1 MPSFVNPIHTNANA
15 LNSGTKN
22 EVKDTKNAPKS
33 ASKDFNKILN
43 QKISKDKTAPK
54 ENPNAL
60 KATPKDAKEDAKELE
75 KTPTP
80 HHQHAQNLAKDQ
92 QAPTLKDL
100 LNHKKTTASHEAQHE
115 THEPTLKDLL
125 NHKKTTASHEAQHE
139 THEMHE
145 TNPKTPNETLNKN
158 EKKPNGVAS
167 NAHQANL
174 TNKNPLTPTN
184 HANNAIKN
192 PTAPTHNAKEPKT
205 LKDIHALSQKHDLNA
220 SNIQVGT
227 PLEKKETPLNASDQL
242 ALKTTQTSI
251 NHTLAKN
258 DSKNTAN
265 LSSVLQSLEKKES
278 HNKERTTPPSNEK
291 KTPPLREALQMNA
304 IKRDK
309 TLSKK
314 KPEKTPTK
322 TQTTAATPE
331 NAPKIPLKT
340 PPLMPLIGANP
351 PNDNAPTPLEKEE
364 KAKEVSENK
373 EKTKESNNSAQSAQ
387 NAQASDKTSEN
398 KSAAPKETIKHF
410 TQQLKQEIQEYKPPM
425 SRISMDLFP
434 KELGKVEVTIQKVG
448 KNLKVSVISHNN
460 SLQTFLDNQQ
470 DLKNSLNALGFEG
483 VDLSF
488 SQDSSKE
495 QPKEPLR
502 EPFKEQ
508 ESTPLKENA
517 LKSYQENTDNEN
529 KETSMQITLYA

>member
-1 MPSFVNPIHTNANA
+1 MPSPVNPIHTNANA
-15 LNSGTKN
+15 LNSGAKN

-33 ASKDFNKILN
+33 ASKDFSKILN

-54 ENPNAL
+54 ESPNHSAL
-60 KATPKDAKEDAKELE
+60 KDAPKDAKALE

-80 HHQHAQNLAKDQ
+80 NHQHAQNLAKNQ
-92 QAPTLKDL
+92 QAPTLKDW
-100 LNHKKTTASHEAQHE
+100 LNHPKTHPTAEHE
-115 THEPTLKDLL
+115 THEA
-125 NHKKTTASHEAQHE
+125 N
-139 THEMHE
+139 E
-145 TNPKTPNETLNKN
+145 TNPKTPNKTLNKN
-158 EKKPNGVAS
+158 EKKPNEVAS
-167 NAHQANL
+167 NAHQTNL
-174 TNKNPLTPTN
+174 PNKNPITPNRANNTNKTPT
-184 HANNAIKN
+184 
-192 PTAPTHNAKEPKT
+192 TPTHNAKEPKT
-205 LKDIHALSQKHDLNA
+205 LKDIQTLSQKHDLNA
-220 SNIQVGT
+220 SNIQAATT
-227 PLEKKETPLNASDQL
+227 PENKTPLNTSDQL
-242 ALKTTQTSI
+242 ALKATQTPI

-258 DSKNTAN
+258 DAKNTAN
-265 LSSVLQSLEKKES
+265 LSSVLQSLEKKEPL
-278 HNKERTTPPSNEK
+278 NKEHANPPNNEK
-291 KTPPLREALQMNA
+291 KTPPLKEALQMNA

-322 TQTTAATPE
+322 TQTTAPSATPE

-351 PNDNAPTPLEKEE
+351 PNDNIPTPLEKEE
-364 KAKEVSENK
+364 KTKEVSDNK
-373 EKTKESNNSAQSAQ
+373 EKTKETNSSAQSAQ
-387 NAQASDKTSEN
+387 NTQASDKTSDN
-398 KSAAPKETIKHF
+398 KSTAPKETIKHF
-410 TQQLKQEIQEYKPPM
+410 AQQLKQEIQEYKPPM
-425 SRISMDLFP
+425 SKISMDLFP

-495 QPKEPLR
+495 QQTPKDQPK

-508 ESTPLKENA
+508 ELTPLKEST
-517 LKSYQENTDNEN
+517 LKSYQENTDHEN
-529 KETSMQITLYA
+529 QETSMQITLYA

>member
-1 MPSFVNPIHTNANA
+1 MPSPINPIHTNASA
-15 LNSGTKN
+15 LNSGAKN

-33 ASKDFNKILN
+33 ASKDFSKILN

-60 KATPKDAKEDAKELE
+60 KATPKDAKENAKELE
-75 KTPTP
+75 KTPTLQP
-80 HHQHAQNLAKDQ
+80 QHAQNLTKDQ

-115 THEPTLKDLL
+115 I
-125 NHKKTTASHEAQHE
+125 HKNQ
-139 THEMHE
+139 E

-158 EKKPNGVAS
+158 EKKPNGVIS

-184 HANNAIKN
+184 HANNSIKN

-205 LKDIHALSQKHDLNA
+205 LKDIQTLSQKHDLNA
-220 SNIQVGT
+220 SNIQVVA
-227 PLEKKETPLNASDQL
+227 PLEKKETPLKASDQF

-258 DSKNTAN
+258 DAKNATN

-278 HNKERTTPPSNEK
+278 QNKEHATPPSNEK

-322 TQTTAATPE
+322 TQTTAQAATPE

-364 KAKEVSENK
+364 TTKEASENK
-373 EKTKESNNSAQSAQ
+373 EKTKESTNSAQNAQ
-387 NAQASDKTSEN
+387 NAQASDKTSD
-398 KSAAPKETIKHF
+398 KSTTPKETIRHF

-434 KELGKVEVTIQKVG
+434 KELGKVEVVIQKVG
-448 KNLKVSVISHNN
+448 KNLKVSVVSHNN

-495 QPKEPLR
+495 QEKEPFKEL
-502 EPFKEQ
+502 FKEQ
-508 ESTPLKENA
+508 ESSPLKENA

>member
-1 MPSFVNPIHTNANA
+1 MPSPVNPIHTNANA
-15 LNSGTKN
+15 LNSRAKN

-33 ASKDFNKILN
+33 ASKDFSKILN
-43 QKISKDKTAPK
+43 QKISKDKTVSK
-54 ENPNAL
+54 ESPNPNAL
-60 KATPKDAKEDAKELE
+60 KATPKNAKEDAKALE
-75 KTPTP
+75 KTPTLHP
-80 HHQHAQNLAKDQ
+80 QHAQNPAKDQ
-92 QAPTLKDL
+92 QAPTLKDW
-100 LNHKKTTASHEAQHE
+100 LNHQKTTASHEAQHE
-115 THEPTLKDLL
+115 THEA
-125 NHKKTTASHEAQHE
+125 N
-139 THEMHE
+139 E

-158 EKKPNGVAS
+158 EKKPNEVIS
-167 NAHQANL
+167 NAHQTNL
-174 TNKNPLTPTN
+174 TNKNPITPTN

-205 LKDIHALSQKHDLNA
+205 LKDIQTLSQKHDLNA
-220 SNIQVGT
+220 SNIQATTT
-227 PLEKKETPLNASDQL
+227 PENKTPLNASDHL
-242 ALKTTQTSI
+242 ALKTTQTPT

-258 DSKNTAN
+258 DAKNTAN
-265 LSSVLQSLEKKES
+265 LSSVLQSLEKKDP
-278 HNKERTTPPSNEK
+278 HNKEHATPPNNEK
-291 KTPPLREALQMNA
+291 KTPPLKEALQMNA

-314 KPEKTPTK
+314 KSEKTPTK
-322 TQTTAATPE
+322 TQITAPSATPE

-340 PPLMPLIGANP
+340 PPLMPLTGANP
-351 PNDNAPTPLEKEE
+351 PPNDNIPTPLEKEE
-364 KAKEVSENK
+364 KTQEISDNK
-373 EKTKESNNSAQSAQ
+373 EKTKESSNSAQSAQ

-398 KSAAPKETIKHF
+398 KSVTPKETIKHF

-434 KELGKVEVTIQKVG
+434 KELGKVEVVIQKVG

-495 QPKEPLR
+495 QPKEQLR
-502 EPFKEQ
+502 ELFKEQ

-517 LKSYQENTDNEN
+517 LKSYQENTDHEN
-529 KETSMQITLYA
+529 QETSMQITLYA

>member
-1 MPSFVNPIHTNANA
+1 MPSPVNPIHTNASANA
-15 LNSGTKN
+15 NVLNSGAKN
-22 EVKDTKNAPKS
+22 EDTKNAPKS
-33 ASKDFNKILN
+33 ASKDFSKILN

-60 KATPKDAKEDAKELE
+60 KATPKNSKEGAKENAKALE
-75 KTPTP
+75 KTPTIP
-80 HHQHAQNLAKDQ
+80 HQHAKDLVKDQ
-92 QAPTLKDL
+92 QAPTLKDW
-100 LNHKKTTASHEAQHE
+100 LNHKKTTASHETQHE
-115 THEPTLKDLL
+115 THEA
-125 NHKKTTASHEAQHE
+125 N
-139 THEMHE
+139 E

-158 EKKPNGVAS
+158 EKKPNGVTS
-167 NAHQANL
+167 NAHQTNL
-174 TNKNPLTPTN
+174 PNKNPITPTN
-184 HANNAIKN
+184 RTNNAIKN
-192 PTAPTHNAKEPKT
+192 HTAPTHNAKESKT
-205 LKDIHALSQKHDLNA
+205 LKDIQTLSQKHDLNA
-220 SNIQVGT
+220 SNIQATT

-242 ALKTTQTSI
+242 ALKTTQAPT

-258 DSKNTAN
+258 DAKNTAN
-265 LSSVLQSLEKKES
+265 LSSVLQSLEKKDPHS
-278 HNKERTTPPSNEK
+278 KEHANPLNNEK
-291 KTPPLREALQMNA
+291 KTPPLKEALQMNA

-322 TQTTAATPE
+322 TQTTAPSIAPE

-340 PPLMPLIGANP
+340 PPLMPLTGANP
-351 PNDNAPTPLEKEE
+351 PNDNIPTLLEKEE
-364 KAKEVSENK
+364 TTKEASDNK
-373 EKTKESNNSAQSAQ
+373 EKTKEASNSAQSAQ

-398 KSAAPKETIKHF
+398 KSVTPKETIKHF

-434 KELGKVEVTIQKVG
+434 KELGKVEVIIQKVG

-495 QPKEPLR
+495 QPKEQLR
-502 EPFKEQ
+502 ELFKEQ

-517 LKSYQENTDNEN
+517 LKSYQENTDNEHQ
-529 KETSMQITLYA
+529 ETSMQITLYA

>member
-1 MPSFVNPIHTNANA
+1 MPSPINPIHTNANA
-15 LNSGTKN
+15 NALNSGAKN

-33 ASKDFNKILN
+33 ASKDFSKILN

-54 ENPNAL
+54 ENPSAL
-60 KATPKDAKEDAKELE
+60 KATPKNSKEGAKEDAKELE

-80 HHQHAQNLAKDQ
+80 QPQHAQNLAKDQ

-100 LNHKKTTASHEAQHE
+100 LNHQKTTASHEAQH
-115 THEPTLKDLL
+115 K
-125 NHKKTTASHEAQHE
+125 N
-139 THEMHE
+139 HE
-145 TNPKTPNETLNKN
+145 TNPKTPNETSNKN
-158 EKKPNGVAS
+158 EKKPNGVTS
-167 NAHQANL
+167 NAHQTSL

-184 HANNAIKN
+184 HANNSIKN

-220 SNIQVGT
+220 SNIQATT
-227 PLEKKETPLNASDQL
+227 PLEKKETPLKANDQL

-258 DSKNTAN
+258 DAKSTAN
-265 LSSVLQSLEKKES
+265 LSSVLQSLEKKDP
-278 HNKERTTPPSNEK
+278 HNKERATPSHNEK
-291 KTPPLREALQMNA
+291 KTPPLREALPMNA

-322 TQTTAATPE
+322 AQTTAPSIAPE

-351 PNDNAPTPLEKEE
+351 PNNNAPTPLEKEE
-364 KAKEVSENK
+364 KTKEVSDNK
-373 EKTKESNNSAQSAQ
+373 EKTKESANSAQNAQ

-398 KSAAPKETIKHF
+398 KSATPKETIKHF
-410 TQQLKQEIQEYKPPM
+410 TQQLKQEIQEYKPPI

-434 KELGKVEVTIQKVG
+434 KELGKVEVVIQKVG

-495 QPKEPLR
+495 QEKEPFK
-502 EPFKEQ
+502 ESFKEQ

-517 LKSYQENTDNEN
+517 LKSYQENTDNEH

>member
-1 MPSFVNPIHTNANA
+1 MPSPINPIHTNANA
-15 LNSGTKN
+15 NTSTLINSGAKN
-22 EVKDTKNAPKS
+22 EDTKNAPKS
-33 ASKDFNKILN
+33 ASKDFSKILN

-54 ENPNAL
+54 ESLNHSAL
-60 KATPKDAKEDAKELE
+60 KDTPQDAKEDAKTL
-75 KTPTP
+75 KTPTLP
-80 HHQHAQNLAKDQ
+80 HQHAQNLAKDQ
-92 QAPTLKDL
+92 QAPTLKDW

-115 THEPTLKDLL
+115 THK
-125 NHKKTTASHEAQHE
+125 N
-139 THEMHE
+139 HE

-158 EKKPNGVAS
+158 EKKPNGVTS
-167 NAHQANL
+167 NAHQTNL
-174 TNKNPLTPTN
+174 PNKNPITPTN
-184 HANNAIKN
+184 HANNTIKN
-192 PTAPTHNAKEPKT
+192 PTAPTDTKKEPKT
-205 LKDIHALSQKHDLNA
+205 LKDIQTLSQKHDLNA
-220 SNIQVGT
+220 SNIQATTT
-227 PLEKKETPLNASDQL
+227 PENKTPLNASDHL
-242 ALKTTQTSI
+242 ALKTTQTPT

-258 DSKNTAN
+258 DAKNTAN

-278 HNKERTTPPSNEK
+278 HNKEHANPLNNEK
-291 KTPPLREALQMNA
+291 KTPPLKEALQMNA

-314 KPEKTPTK
+314 KSEKTPTK
-322 TQTTAATPE
+322 AQTTAPSIAPE

-351 PNDNAPTPLEKEE
+351 PNDNIPTPLEKEE
-364 KAKEVSENK
+364 TTKEASDNK
-373 EKTKESNNSAQSAQ
+373 EKTKESNNSAQSVQ
-387 NAQASDKTSEN
+387 NAQASDKTSDN
-398 KSAAPKETIKHF
+398 KNIAPKETIRHF

-434 KELGKVEVTIQKVG
+434 RELGKVEVIIQKVG

-495 QPKEPLR
+495 QQAPKEQLR

>member
-1 MPSFVNPIHTNANA
+1 MPSPVNPIHTNANA
-15 LNSGTKN
+15 LNSGAKN

-33 ASKDFNKILN
+33 ASKDFSKILN
-43 QKISKDKTAPK
+43 QKISKDKTASK
-54 ENPNAL
+54 EDPNAS
-60 KATPKDAKEDAKELE
+60 KVTPKDAKALE
-75 KTPTP
+75 KTLP
-80 HHQHAQNLAKDQ
+80 HQHAQNPAKDQ
-92 QAPTLKDL
+92 QAPTLKDW
-100 LNHKKTTASHEAQHE
+100 LNHKKTTAPHETQHE
-115 THEPTLKDLL
+115 THE
-125 NHKKTTASHEAQHE
+125 
-139 THEMHE
+139 HE
-145 TNPKTPNETLNKN
+145 TNPKTPNETLNEN
-158 EKKPNGVAS
+158 EKKPNEVIS
-167 NAHQANL
+167 NAHQINL
-174 TNKNPLTPTN
+174 PSKNPITPT
-184 HANNAIKN
+184 NNAIKN

-205 LKDIHALSQKHDLNA
+205 LKDIQTLSQKHDLNA
-220 SNIQVGT
+220 SNIQATTT
-227 PLEKKETPLNASDQL
+227 PENKTPLNAGDQL
-242 ALKTTQTSI
+242 ALKTTQTPI

-258 DSKNTAN
+258 DTKNTAN

-278 HNKERTTPPSNEK
+278 PNKEHANPLNNEK
-291 KTPPLREALQMNA
+291 KTPPLKEALQMNA

-314 KPEKTPTK
+314 KSEKTPTK
-322 TQTTAATPE
+322 AQTTAPSIAPE

-351 PNDNAPTPLEKEE
+351 PPNDNAPTLLEKEE
-364 KAKEVSENK
+364 KTKEASDNK
-373 EKTKESNNSAQSAQ
+373 EKTKETSNSAQSVQ

-398 KSAAPKETIKHF
+398 KSTAPKETIKHF

-434 KELGKVEVTIQKVG
+434 KELGKVEVIIQKMG

-502 EPFKEQ
+502 ELFKEQ
-508 ESTPLKENA
+508 ESSPLKENA
-517 LKSYQENTDNEN
+517 LKSYQENTDHEN
-529 KETSMQITLYA
+529 QETSMQITLYA

>member
-1 MPSFVNPIHTNANA
+1 MPSPINPIHTNANA
-15 LNSGTKN
+15 LNGGAKN
-22 EVKDTKNAPKS
+22 EVKDAKNAPKS
-33 ASKDFNKILN
+33 ASKDFSKILN

-54 ENPNAL
+54 ESPNHSAL
-60 KATPKDAKEDAKELE
+60 KATPKDAKEDAKTLE
-75 KTPTP
+75 KTPTLP
-80 HHQHAQNLAKDQ
+80 HQHAQNPAKDQ

-115 THEPTLKDLL
+115 
-125 NHKKTTASHEAQHE
+125 N
-139 THEMHE
+139 HE

-158 EKKPNGVAS
+158 EKKPNGVTS
-167 NAHQANL
+167 NAHQTNL
-174 TNKNPLTPTN
+174 ASKNPITPN

-192 PTAPTHNAKEPKT
+192 PTAPTDTKKEPKT
-205 LKDIHALSQKHDLNA
+205 LKDIQTLSQKHDLNA
-220 SNIQVGT
+220 SNIQAATT
-227 PLEKKETPLNASDQL
+227 PENKNPLNASDHL
-242 ALKTTQTSI
+242 ALKTTQTPT

-258 DSKNTAN
+258 DAKNTAN

-278 HNKERTTPPSNEK
+278 PNKEHATPQNNEK
-291 KTPPLREALQMNA
+291 KTPPLKEALEMNA

-314 KPEKTPTK
+314 KPEKTPIHAK
-322 TQTTAATPE
+322 AQTTAPSIAPE

-351 PNDNAPTPLEKEE
+351 PPNDNIPTPLEKEE
-364 KAKEVSENK
+364 TTKEASDNK
-373 EKTKESNNSAQSAQ
+373 EKTKETNNSAQSAQ

-398 KSAAPKETIKHF
+398 KSTAPKETIKHF

-434 KELGKVEVTIQKVG
+434 KELGKVEVIIQKVG

-495 QPKEPLR
+495 QPKEQLR
-502 EPFKEQ
+502 ELFKEQ
-508 ESTPLKENA
+508 ESSPLKENA
-517 LKSYQENTDNEN
+517 LKSYQENTDHEN
-529 KETSMQITLYA
+529 QETSMQITLYA

>member
-15 LNSGTKN
+15 SALNSGAKN

-33 ASKDFNKILN
+33 ASKDFSKILN

-60 KATPKDAKEDAKELE
+60 KATPKDAKELE
-75 KTPTP
+75 KNPTP

-100 LNHKKTTASHEAQHE
+100 LNHKKTTASHEAQNE
-115 THEPTLKDLL
+115 THK
-125 NHKKTTASHEAQHE
+125 N
-139 THEMHE
+139 HE

-167 NAHQANL
+167 NAHQVSL

-184 HANNAIKN
+184 HAIKN
-192 PTAPTHNAKEPKT
+192 PTAPTDTKKEPKT
-205 LKDIHALSQKHDLNA
+205 LKDIQTLSQKHDLNA

-258 DSKNTAN
+258 DTKNTAN
-265 LSSVLQSLEKKES
+265 LSSVLQSLEKKEP
-278 HNKERTTPPSNEK
+278 HNKEHATLPHNEK

-314 KPEKTPTK
+314 KPEKTPIHAK
-322 TQTTAATPE
+322 TQTTAPSTTPE

-364 KAKEVSENK
+364 KAKEISENK
-373 EKTKESNNSAQSAQ
+373 EKTKESTNSAQNTQ

-398 KSAAPKETIKHF
+398 KSITPKETIKHF

-434 KELGKVEVTIQKVG
+434 KELGKVEVSIQKVG

-495 QPKEPLR
+495 QPKEQLR
-502 EPFKEQ
+502 ESFKEQ

>member
-1 MPSFVNPIHTNANA
+1 MPSPINPIHTNANA
-15 LNSGTKN
+15 NTSTLINSGAKN
-22 EVKDTKNAPKS
+22 EDTKNAPKS
-33 ASKDFNKILN
+33 ASKDFSKILN

-54 ENPNAL
+54 ENPSAL
-60 KATPKDAKEDAKELE
+60 KATPKGAKEGAKKDAKALE
-75 KTPTP
+75 KTPTLQP
-80 HHQHAQNLAKDQ
+80 QHAKDFAKDQ

-100 LNHKKTTASHEAQHE
+100 LNHQKTTASHEAQHE
-115 THEPTLKDLL
+115 THK
-125 NHKKTTASHEAQHE
+125 N
-139 THEMHE
+139 HE

-158 EKKPNGVAS
+158 EKKPNEVAS
-167 NAHQANL
+167 STHQANL

-192 PTAPTHNAKEPKT
+192 PTAPTDTKKESKT

-220 SNIQVGT
+220 SNIQVVA
-227 PLEKKETPLNASDQL
+227 PLEKKETPLNASDQF

-258 DSKNTAN
+258 DAKNTAN

-278 HNKERTTPPSNEK
+278 LNKEHATPPSNEK
-291 KTPPLREALQMNA
+291 KTPPLREALPMNA

-314 KPEKTPTK
+314 KPEKTPIHAK
-322 TQTTAATPE
+322 TQTTAQAVTPE

-364 KAKEVSENK
+364 KTKEASDNK
-373 EKTKESNNSAQSAQ
+373 EKTKESTNSAQSVQ

-495 QPKEPLR
+495 QPKEQLR

-517 LKSYQENTDNEN
+517 LKSYQETTDNEN

>member
-1 MPSFVNPIHTNANA
+1 MPSPINPIHTNASA
-15 LNSGTKN
+15 LNSGAKN
-22 EVKDTKNAPKS
+22 GVKDTKNAPKS
-33 ASKDFNKILN
+33 ASKDFSKILN

-54 ENPNAL
+54 ENPSAL

-115 THEPTLKDLL
+115 
-125 NHKKTTASHEAQHE
+125 N
-139 THEMHE
+139 HE

-167 NAHQANL
+167 SAHQASL

-258 DSKNTAN
+258 DAKNTAN

-278 HNKERTTPPSNEK
+278 QDKEHATPPSNEK

-322 TQTTAATPE
+322 TQTTAQAATPE

-351 PNDNAPTPLEKEE
+351 PNNNAPTPLEKEE

-373 EKTKESNNSAQSAQ
+373 EKTKESTNSAQSAQ
-387 NAQASDKTSEN
+387 NAQASDKASEN
-398 KSAAPKETIKHF
+398 KSVAPKETIKHF

-434 KELGKVEVTIQKVG
+434 KELGKIEVTIQKVG

>member
-1 MPSFVNPIHTNANA
+1 MPSPINPIHTNASANA
-15 LNSGTKN
+15 STLINSGAKN
-22 EVKDTKNAPKS
+22 EDTKNAPKS
-33 ASKDFNKILN
+33 ASKDFSKILN

-60 KATPKDAKEDAKELE
+60 KATPKDAKALE

-80 HHQHAQNLAKDQ
+80 PHQHAQNLAKDQ

-115 THEPTLKDLL
+115 THE
-125 NHKKTTASHEAQHE
+125 
-139 THEMHE
+139 HE

-158 EKKPNGVAS
+158 EKKPNGVTS
-167 NAHQANL
+167 NAHQTNL

-184 HANNAIKN
+184 HANHAIK
-192 PTAPTHNAKEPKT
+192 TSTTPTHNAKEPKT
-205 LKDIHALSQKHDLNA
+205 LKDIQTLSQKHDLNA
-220 SNIQVGT
+220 SNIQAT
-227 PLEKKETPLNASDQL
+227 APLEKKETPLNASDQF
-242 ALKTTQTSI
+242 ALKTTQTPI
-251 NHTLAKN
+251 NNTLAKN
-258 DSKNTAN
+258 DAKNTAN

-278 HNKERTTPPSNEK
+278 HNKERTIPPNNEK
-291 KTPPLREALQMNA
+291 KTPPLKEALQMNA

-314 KPEKTPTK
+314 KSEKTPTK
-322 TQTTAATPE
+322 AQTTAPSIAPE
-331 NAPKIPLKT
+331 NTPKIPLKT

-351 PNDNAPTPLEKEE
+351 PNDNIPTPLEKEE
-364 KAKEVSENK
+364 ATKEASDNK
-373 EKTKESNNSAQSAQ
+373 EKTKETNNSAQNAQ

-398 KSAAPKETIKHF
+398 KSVTPKETIKHF

-434 KELGKVEVTIQKVG
+434 KELGKVEVIIQKVG

-495 QPKEPLR
+495 QPKEQLR
-502 EPFKEQ
+502 ELFKEQ
-508 ESTPLKENA
+508 ESTTLKENA
-517 LKSYQENTDNEN
+517 LKSYQENTDHEN
-529 KETSMQITLYA
+529 QETSMQITLYA

>member
-1 MPSFVNPIHTNANA
+1 MPSPINPIHTNAST
-15 LNSGTKN
+15 LINSGAKN

-60 KATPKDAKEDAKELE
+60 KATPKDAKENAKELE

-115 THEPTLKDLL
+115 I
-125 NHKKTTASHEAQHE
+125 HKN
-139 THEMHE
+139 HE
-145 TNPKTPNETLNKN
+145 TNPKTPNETLSKN
-158 EKKPNGVAS
+158 EKKPNEVAS
-167 NAHQANL
+167 NAHQTNL

-184 HANNAIKN
+184 HAIKN
-192 PTAPTHNAKEPKT
+192 PTTPTHNAKESKT

-220 SNIQVGT
+220 SNIQATT

-251 NHTLAKN
+251 NHTLAKS
-258 DSKNTAN
+258 DAKNTAN

-322 TQTTAATPE
+322 TQTTTQAVTPE

-364 KAKEVSENK
+364 TTKEASDNK
-373 EKTKESNNSAQSAQ
+373 EKTKESTNSAQSVQ

>member
-1 MPSFVNPIHTNANA
+1 MPSPINPIHTNANA
-15 LNSGTKN
+15 SALNSGAKN
-22 EVKDTKNAPKS
+22 EDTKNAPKS
-33 ASKDFNKILN
+33 ASKDFSKILN
-43 QKISKDKTAPK
+43 QKISKDKSAPK

-92 QAPTLKDL
+92 QAPTLKDW

-115 THEPTLKDLL
+115 I
-125 NHKKTTASHEAQHE
+125 HKN
-139 THEMHE
+139 HE

-158 EKKPNGVAS
+158 EKKPNGVTS
-167 NAHQANL
+167 SAHQTNL

-205 LKDIHALSQKHDLNA
+205 LKDIQTLSQKHDLNA
-220 SNIQVGT
+220 SNIQVAA

-242 ALKTTQTSI
+242 ALKTTQTPI

-258 DSKNTAN
+258 NAKNTAN
-265 LSSVLQSLEKKES
+265 LSSVLQFLEEKKES
-278 HNKERTTPPSNEK
+278 QNKERATPPSNEK
-291 KTPPLREALQMNA
+291 KTPPLKEALQMNA

-322 TQTTAATPE
+322 TQTTAQAATPE

-340 PPLMPLIGANP
+340 PPLMPLTGANP

-364 KAKEVSENK
+364 KTKEISENK
-373 EKTKESNNSAQSAQ
+373 EKTKESTNSAQSAQ
-387 NAQASDKTSEN
+387 NTQASDKTSEN

-495 QPKEPLR
+495 QPKEQLR

-508 ESTPLKENA
+508 ELTPLKENA

>member
-1 MPSFVNPIHTNANA
+1 MPSPINPIHTNANA
-15 LNSGTKN
+15 SALNSGAKN
-22 EVKDTKNAPKS
+22 EIKDTKNAPKS
-33 ASKDFNKILN
+33 ASKDFSKILN

-60 KATPKDAKEDAKELE
+60 KATPKDAKENAKELE

-80 HHQHAQNLAKDQ
+80 HNQHAQNLAKDQ

-115 THEPTLKDLL
+115 M
-125 NHKKTTASHEAQHE
+125 HKN
-139 THEMHE
+139 HE

-158 EKKPNGVAS
+158 EKKPNEVAS
-167 NAHQANL
+167 NTHQANL

-184 HANNAIKN
+184 HANKN
-192 PTAPTHNAKEPKT
+192 PTAPTHNAKDPKT
-205 LKDIHALSQKHDLNA
+205 LKDIQTLSQKHDLNA

-227 PLEKKETPLNASDQL
+227 PLEKKETPLKASDQL

-258 DSKNTAN
+258 DAKNTAN

-322 TQTTAATPE
+322 TQTTAQAVTPE

-373 EKTKESNNSAQSAQ
+373 EKTKESTNSAQSAQ

-398 KSAAPKETIKHF
+398 KSVTPKETIKHF

-495 QPKEPLR
+495 QPKEQLR
-502 EPFKEQ
+502 ESFKDQ

>member
-1 MPSFVNPIHTNANA
+1 MPSPINPIHTNASANA
-15 LNSGTKN
+15 STLINSGAKN
-22 EVKDTKNAPKS
+22 EDTKNAPKS
-33 ASKDFNKILN
+33 ASKDFSKILN

-60 KATPKDAKEDAKELE
+60 KATPKNSKENAKEDAKLE

-100 LNHKKTTASHEAQHE
+100 LNHKKTTASHETQHE
-115 THEPTLKDLL
+115 I
-125 NHKKTTASHEAQHE
+125 HKN
-139 THEMHE
+139 HE

-192 PTAPTHNAKEPKT
+192 PTAPTDTKKEPKT
-205 LKDIHALSQKHDLNA
+205 LKDIQTLSQKHDLNA
-220 SNIQVGT
+220 SNIQAATT
-227 PLEKKETPLNASDQL
+227 PENKNPLNASDHL
-242 ALKTTQTSI
+242 ALKTTQTPT

-258 DSKNTAN
+258 DTKNTAN

-278 HNKERTTPPSNEK
+278 PNKEHANPSHNEK
-291 KTPPLREALQMNA
+291 KTPPLKEALQMNA

-314 KPEKTPTK
+314 KPEKTQTK
-322 TQTTAATPE
+322 TQTTAPSAMPE

-340 PPLMPLIGANP
+340 PPLMPLIGSNP
-351 PNDNAPTPLEKEE
+351 PNDNIPTPLEKEE
-364 KAKEVSENK
+364 TTKEASDNK
-373 EKTKESNNSAQSAQ
+373 EKTKEANNSAQSAQ
-387 NAQASDKTSEN
+387 NAQASDKTSDN
-398 KSAAPKETIKHF
+398 KSIAPKETIKHF

-495 QPKEPLR
+495 QPKERLR

>member
-1 MPSFVNPIHTNANA
+1 MPSPVNPIHTNANA
-15 LNSGTKN
+15 LNSGAKN
-22 EVKDTKNAPKS
+22 EGTKNAPKS
-33 ASKDFNKILN
+33 ASKDFSKILN
-43 QKISKDKTAPK
+43 QKISKDKTASK
-54 ENPNAL
+54 ESPNPNAL
-60 KATPKDAKEDAKELE
+60 KATPKDAKEDAKTL
-75 KTPTP
+75 KTPTLP
-80 HHQHAQNLAKDQ
+80 HQHAQNPAKDQ
-92 QAPTLKDL
+92 QAPTLKNW
-100 LNHKKTTASHEAQHE
+100 LNHKKTTAPHEAQHE
-115 THEPTLKDLL
+115 THEA
-125 NHKKTTASHEAQHE
+125 N
-139 THEMHE
+139 E

-158 EKKPNGVAS
+158 EKKPNGVTS
-167 NAHQANL
+167 NAHQTNL

-192 PTAPTHNAKEPKT
+192 PTTPTHNAKESKT
-205 LKDIHALSQKHDLNA
+205 LKDIQALSQKHDLNA
-220 SNIQVGT
+220 SNIQAATT
-227 PLEKKETPLNASDQL
+227 PENKNPLNASDHL
-242 ALKTTQTSI
+242 ALKTTQTPT

-258 DSKNTAN
+258 DAKNTAN
-265 LSSVLQSLEKKES
+265 LSSVLQSLEKKEPQ
-278 HNKERTTPPSNEK
+278 NKEHANPQNNEK
-291 KTPPLREALQMNA
+291 KTPPLKEALQMNA

-314 KPEKTPTK
+314 KSEKTPTK
-322 TQTTAATPE
+322 AQTTAQAATPE

-351 PNDNAPTPLEKEE
+351 PPNDNIPTPLEKEE
-364 KAKEVSENK
+364 KTKEASDNK
-373 EKTKESNNSAQSAQ
+373 EKAKETSSSAQSTQ

-398 KSAAPKETIKHF
+398 KSIAPKETIKHF

-434 KELGKVEVTIQKVG
+434 KELGKVEVIIQKVG

-495 QPKEPLR
+495 QPKEQLR

-508 ESTPLKENA
+508 ESSPLKENA
-517 LKSYQENTDNEN
+517 LKSYQENTDHEN
-529 KETSMQITLYA
+529 QETSMQITLYA

>member
-15 LNSGTKN
+15 NALNSGAKN
-22 EVKDTKNAPKS
+22 EGTKNAPKS
-33 ASKDFNKILN
+33 ASKDFSKILN

-54 ENPNAL
+54 ENPSAL

-92 QAPTLKDL
+92 QTPTLKDL

-115 THEPTLKDLL
+115 MHE
-125 NHKKTTASHEAQHE
+125 N
-139 THEMHE
+139 HE

-158 EKKPNGVAS
+158 EKKPNGVTS

-184 HANNAIKN
+184 HANKN
-192 PTAPTHNAKEPKT
+192 PTAPTHNAKNPKT

-258 DSKNTAN
+258 DAKNTAN

-278 HNKERTTPPSNEK
+278 HNKERTTLPHNEK
-291 KTPPLREALQMNA
+291 KTPPSLREALQMNA

-322 TQTTAATPE
+322 TQTTAQAATPE

-364 KAKEVSENK
+364 KTKEVSENK
-373 EKTKESNNSAQSAQ
+373 EKTKESTNSTQSAQ

-495 QPKEPLR
+495 QPKEPFK

-508 ESTPLKENA
+508 ELTPLKENA

>member
-1 MPSFVNPIHTNANA
+1 MPSPINPIHTNASTNANA
-15 LNSGTKN
+15 LNSGAKN

-33 ASKDFNKILN
+33 ASKDFSKILN

-54 ENPNAL
+54 ENPL
-60 KATPKDAKEDAKELE
+60 KATPKDTKEDAKWDAKELE
-75 KTPTP
+75 KTPIP
-80 HHQHAQNLAKDQ
+80 QPQHAQNLAKDQ

-115 THEPTLKDLL
+115 THE
-125 NHKKTTASHEAQHE
+125 NHE
-139 THEMHE
+139 T
-145 TNPKTPNETLNKN
+145 KTPNETLNKN
-158 EKKPNGVAS
+158 EKKPNGVIS
-167 NAHQANL
+167 NAHQASL
-174 TNKNPLTPTN
+174 TNKNPLTPT

-192 PTAPTHNAKEPKT
+192 PTAPTHNAKDPKT
-205 LKDIHALSQKHDLNA
+205 LKDIQTLSQKHDLNA
-220 SNIQVGT
+220 SNIQAT
-227 PLEKKETPLNASDQL
+227 APLEKKETPLNASDKL
-242 ALKTTQTSI
+242 ALKTTQTPI

-258 DSKNTAN
+258 DAKNTAN

-278 HNKERTTPPSNEK
+278 HNKEHATPPSNEK

-322 TQTTAATPE
+322 TQTTAPSATPE

-351 PNDNAPTPLEKEE
+351 PNDNAPTLLEKEE
-364 KAKEVSENK
+364 KTKEVSNNK
-373 EKTKESNNSAQSAQ
+373 EKTKESTNSAQNAQ
-387 NAQASDKTSEN
+387 NAQASDKASEN
-398 KSAAPKETIKHF
+398 KSVTPKETIKHF
-410 TQQLKQEIQEYKPPM
+410 TQQLKQEIQEYKPPT

-434 KELGKVEVTIQKVG
+434 KELGKVEVIIQKVG

-495 QPKEPLR
+495 QPKESLR

-508 ESTPLKENA
+508 ELTPLKENA

-529 KETSMQITLYA
+529 QETSMQITLYA

>member
-1 MPSFVNPIHTNANA
+1 MPSPVNPIHTNASA
-15 LNSGTKN
+15 LNSGAKN
-22 EVKDTKNAPKS
+22 EDTKNAPKS
-33 ASKDFNKILN
+33 ASKDFSKILN

-60 KATPKDAKEDAKELE
+60 KATPKNSKEGAKEDAKKLE
-75 KTPTP
+75 KTLP
-80 HHQHAQNLAKDQ
+80 HQHAQNLAKDQ

-100 LNHKKTTASHEAQHE
+100 LNHPKTTAPHETQHE
-115 THEPTLKDLL
+115 THEA
-125 NHKKTTASHEAQHE
+125 N
-139 THEMHE
+139 E

-158 EKKPNGVAS
+158 EKKPNEVTS
-167 NAHQANL
+167 NTHQTNL
-174 TNKNPLTPTN
+174 PNKNPITPTN

-192 PTAPTHNAKEPKT
+192 PTAPTHNAKDPKT
-205 LKDIHALSQKHDLNA
+205 LKDIQTLSQKHDLNA
-220 SNIQVGT
+220 SNIQAT
-227 PLEKKETPLNASDQL
+227 APLEKKETPLNASDHL
-242 ALKTTQTSI
+242 ALKTTQAPI
-251 NHTLAKN
+251 NNTLAKN
-258 DSKNTAN
+258 DAKNTAN

-278 HNKERTTPPSNEK
+278 HNKEHANPLNNEK
-291 KTPPLREALQMNA
+291 KTPPLKEALQMNA

-322 TQTTAATPE
+322 TQTTAPSITPE
-331 NAPKIPLKT
+331 NAPKIPLKM

-373 EKTKESNNSAQSAQ
+373 EKTKESTNSAQ
-387 NAQASDKTSEN
+387 NAQNTQASDKTSEN
-398 KSAAPKETIKHF
+398 KSVTPKETIKHF

-495 QPKEPLR
+495 QPKEQLG

-517 LKSYQENTDNEN
+517 LKSYQENTDNEH

>member
-1 MPSFVNPIHTNANA
+1 MPSPINPIHTNANA
-15 LNSGTKN
+15 STLINSGAKN
-22 EVKDTKNAPKS
+22 GVKDTKNAPKS

-60 KATPKDAKEDAKELE
+60 KAAPKNSKEGAKENAKELE

-115 THEPTLKDLL
+115 I
-125 NHKKTTASHEAQHE
+125 HKN
-139 THEMHE
+139 HE

-158 EKKPNGVAS
+158 EKKPNEVAS

-184 HANNAIKN
+184 HANNANNAIKN

-205 LKDIHALSQKHDLNA
+205 LKDIQTLSQKHDLNA

-258 DSKNTAN
+258 DAKNTAN

-314 KPEKTPTK
+314 KSEKTPTK
-322 TQTTAATPE
+322 TQTTAQAVTPE

-373 EKTKESNNSAQSAQ
+373 EKTKESTNSAQSAQ
-387 NAQASDKTSEN
+387 NTQSSDKTSEN
-398 KSAAPKETIKHF
+398 KSTAPKETIKHF

-425 SRISMDLFP
+425 SKISMDLFP

-495 QPKEPLR
+495 QPKEQLR

>member
-1 MPSFVNPIHTNANA
+1 MPSPINPIHTNANA
-15 LNSGTKN
+15 LNSGAKN
-22 EVKDTKNAPKS
+22 EDTKNAPKS
-33 ASKDFNKILN
+33 ASKDFSKILN

-60 KATPKDAKEDAKELE
+60 KATPKDSKEDAKELE
-75 KTPTP
+75 KTPHP
-80 HHQHAQNLAKDQ
+80 QHAQNPAKDQ

-115 THEPTLKDLL
+115 
-125 NHKKTTASHEAQHE
+125 N
-139 THEMHE
+139 HE

-158 EKKPNGVAS
+158 EKKSNGVIS
-167 NAHQANL
+167 NAHQTNL

-184 HANNAIKN
+184 HANHAIKN

-205 LKDIHALSQKHDLNA
+205 LKDIQTLSQKHDLNA
-220 SNIQVGT
+220 SNIQATT
-227 PLEKKETPLNASDQL
+227 PLEKKETPLSTSDQL
-242 ALKTTQTSI
+242 ALKTTQTPI
-251 NHTLAKN
+251 NNTLAKN
-258 DSKNTAN
+258 DAKNTAN
-265 LSSVLQSLEKKES
+265 LSSVLQSLEKKDP
-278 HNKERTTPPSNEK
+278 HNKEHATPPNNEK
-291 KTPPLREALQMNA
+291 KTPPLKEALQMNA

-314 KPEKTPTK
+314 KSEKTPTK
-322 TQTTAATPE
+322 AQTKAPSIAPE

-351 PNDNAPTPLEKEE
+351 PPNDNAPTPLEKEE
-364 KAKEVSENK
+364 TTKEASDNK
-373 EKTKESNNSAQSAQ
+373 EKTKETSNSAQSTQ

-398 KSAAPKETIKHF
+398 KSTAPKETIKHF

-434 KELGKVEVTIQKVG
+434 RELGKVEVVIQKVG

-495 QPKEPLR
+495 QPKEQLR
-502 EPFKEQ
+502 ELFKEQ

-517 LKSYQENTDNEN
+517 LKSYQENTDHEN
-529 KETSMQITLYA
+529 QETSMQITLYA

>member
-1 MPSFVNPIHTNANA
+1 MPSPINPIHASANANA
-15 LNSGTKN
+15 NASTLINSGAKN
-22 EVKDTKNAPKS
+22 EDTKNAPKS
-33 ASKDFNKILN
+33 ASKDFSKILN

-60 KATPKDAKEDAKELE
+60 KATPKDAKEDAKALE
-75 KTPTP
+75 KNPTLP
-80 HHQHAQNLAKDQ
+80 HQHAQNPAKDQ
-92 QAPTLKDL
+92 QAPTLKDW
-100 LNHKKTTASHEAQHE
+100 LNHKTASHKSQHEAQHE
-115 THEPTLKDLL
+115 THEA
-125 NHKKTTASHEAQHE
+125 N
-139 THEMHE
+139 E

-158 EKKPNGVAS
+158 GKKPNEVTS
-167 NAHQANL
+167 NAHQTNL
-174 TNKNPLTPTN
+174 LSKNPITPN

-192 PTAPTHNAKEPKT
+192 PTAPTHNAKESKT
-205 LKDIHALSQKHDLNA
+205 LKDIQTLSQKHDLNA
-220 SNIQVGT
+220 SNIQAATT
-227 PLEKKETPLNASDQL
+227 PENKNPLNASDQL
-242 ALKTTQTSI
+242 ALKTTQTPT

-258 DSKNTAN
+258 DAKNTAN

-278 HNKERTTPPSNEK
+278 PNKEHANPSHNEK
-291 KTPPLREALQMNA
+291 KTPPLKEALQMNA

-314 KPEKTPTK
+314 KPEKTPIHAK
-322 TQTTAATPE
+322 AQTTAPSIVLE

-340 PPLMPLIGANP
+340 PLLMPLIGANP
-351 PNDNAPTPLEKEE
+351 PPNNNAPTLLEKEE
-364 KAKEVSENK
+364 TTKEINENK
-373 EKTKESNNSAQSAQ
+373 EKTKETNSSAQNAQ

-398 KSAAPKETIKHF
+398 KSTAPKETIKHF

-434 KELGKVEVTIQKVG
+434 KELGKVEVIIQKVG

-495 QPKEPLR
+495 QPKESFK

-517 LKSYQENTDNEN
+517 LKSYQENTDHEN
-529 KETSMQITLYA
+529 QETSMQITLYA

>member
-1 MPSFVNPIHTNANA
+1 MPSPINPIHTNANA
-15 LNSGTKN
+15 NASTLINSGAKN

-33 ASKDFNKILN
+33 ASKDFSKILD

-54 ENPNAL
+54 ESPSAL
-60 KATPKDAKEDAKELE
+60 KASPKDAKEDAKELE

-115 THEPTLKDLL
+115 I
-125 NHKKTTASHEAQHE
+125 HKN
-139 THEMHE
+139 HE

-184 HANNAIKN
+184 HAIKN
-192 PTAPTHNAKEPKT
+192 PTAPTHNAKDPKT
-205 LKDIHALSQKHDLNA
+205 LKDIQTLSQKHDLNA

-242 ALKTTQTSI
+242 ALKTTQTPI

-278 HNKERTTPPSNEK
+278 HNKERATPPSNEK

-314 KPEKTPTK
+314 KSEKTPTK
-322 TQTTAATPE
+322 TQTTAQAATPE

-340 PPLMPLIGANP
+340 LPLMPLIGANP

-364 KAKEVSENK
+364 TTKEASDNK
-373 EKTKESNNSAQSAQ
+373 EKTKESTNSTQNAQ

-495 QPKEPLR
+495 QPKEPFK

>member
-1 MPSFVNPIHTNANA
+1 MPSPVNPIHTNANA
-15 LNSGTKN
+15 LNSGAKN
-22 EVKDTKNAPKS
+22 EDTKNAPKS
-33 ASKDFNKILN
+33 ASKDFSKILN

-54 ENPNAL
+54 NSNPSALKDTPQNAL
-60 KATPKDAKEDAKELE
+60 KDKLE

-80 HHQHAQNLAKDQ
+80 QPQHAQNPAKDQ
-92 QAPTLKDL
+92 QAPTLKDW
-100 LNHKKTTASHEAQHE
+100 LNHQKTTASHEAQHE
-115 THEPTLKDLL
+115 
-125 NHKKTTASHEAQHE
+125 N
-139 THEMHE
+139 HE

-158 EKKPNGVAS
+158 EKKPNGVTS
-167 NAHQANL
+167 SAHQTNL
-174 TNKNPLTPTN
+174 ASKNPLTPTN

-192 PTAPTHNAKEPKT
+192 PTAPTDTKKDPKT
-205 LKDIHALSQKHDLNA
+205 LKDIQTLSQKHDLNA
-220 SNIQVGT
+220 SNIQATT
-227 PLEKKETPLNASDQL
+227 PLEKKETLLNASDQL
-242 ALKTTQTSI
+242 ALKTTQTPI

-258 DSKNTAN
+258 DAKNTAN
-265 LSSVLQSLEKKES
+265 LSSVLQSLEKKDP
-278 HNKERTTPPSNEK
+278 HNKEHATPPNNEK
-291 KTPPLREALQMNA
+291 KTPPLKEALQMNA

-314 KPEKTPTK
+314 KSEKTPTK
-322 TQTTAATPE
+322 AQTTAPSIAPE

-351 PNDNAPTPLEKEE
+351 PPNNNAPTPLEKEE
-364 KAKEVSENK
+364 TTKEASDNK
-373 EKTKESNNSAQSAQ
+373 EKTKETNNSAQNVQ

-398 KSAAPKETIKHF
+398 KSTAPKETIKHF

-434 KELGKVEVTIQKVG
+434 KELGKVEVTIQKMG

-483 VDLSF
+483 VDLNF

-495 QPKEPLR
+495 QPKEQLR
-502 EPFKEQ
+502 ELFKEQ
-508 ESTPLKENA
+508 ESSPLKENA
-517 LKSYQENTDNEN
+517 LKSYQENTDHEN
-529 KETSMQITLYA
+529 QETSMQITLYA

>member
-1 MPSFVNPIHTNANA
+1 MPSPINPIHTNANA
-15 LNSGTKN
+15 NASTLINSGAKN
-22 EVKDTKNAPKS
+22 EIKDTKNAPKS
-33 ASKDFNKILN
+33 ASKDFSKILN

-54 ENPNAL
+54 ENPSAL
-60 KATPKDAKEDAKELE
+60 KATPKDTKENAKELE

-100 LNHKKTTASHEAQHE
+100 LNHKKTTASHEAQH
-115 THEPTLKDLL
+115 K
-125 NHKKTTASHEAQHE
+125 N
-139 THEMHE
+139 HE

-158 EKKPNGVAS
+158 EKKPNGVIS

-184 HANNAIKN
+184 HANNANKN
-192 PTAPTHNAKEPKT
+192 PTAPTHNTKESKT
-205 LKDIHALSQKHDLNA
+205 LKDIQTLSQKHDLNA
-220 SNIQVGT
+220 SNIQATT
-227 PLEKKETPLNASDQL
+227 PLEKKETLLNASDQL
-242 ALKTTQTSI
+242 ALKTTQTPI

-258 DSKNTAN
+258 DAKNTAN

-278 HNKERTTPPSNEK
+278 HNKEHTTPPSNEK

-322 TQTTAATPE
+322 TQTTAQAVTPE

-351 PNDNAPTPLEKEE
+351 PNDNPPTTLEKEE
-364 KAKEVSENK
+364 TTKEASDNK
-373 EKTKESNNSAQSAQ
+373 EKTKEFNNSAQSAQ

-398 KSAAPKETIKHF
+398 KSVTPKETIKHF

-434 KELGKVEVTIQKVG
+434 KELGKVEVVIQKVG

-495 QPKEPLR
+495 QEKEPFK

-508 ESTPLKENA
+508 ELTPLKENA
-517 LKSYQENTDNEN
+517 LKSYQENTDHEN

>member
-1 MPSFVNPIHTNANA
+1 MPSPINPIHTNANA
-15 LNSGTKN
+15 LNSGAKN
-22 EVKDTKNAPKS
+22 EVKDAKNAPKS
-33 ASKDFNKILN
+33 ASKDFSKILN

-54 ENPNAL
+54 ESPNPNAL
-60 KATPKDAKEDAKELE
+60 KATPKDAKEDAKTLE
-75 KTPTP
+75 KTPTLP
-80 HHQHAQNLAKDQ
+80 HQHAQNLAKDQ
-92 QAPTLKDL
+92 QAPTLKDW
-100 LNHKKTTASHEAQHE
+100 LNHKKTTVSHEAQHE
-115 THEPTLKDLL
+115 THEA
-125 NHKKTTASHEAQHE
+125 N
-139 THEMHE
+139 E

-158 EKKPNGVAS
+158 EKKPNEALS
-167 NAHQANL
+167 NAHQTSL
-174 TNKNPLTPTN
+174 PNKNPITPTN
-184 HANNAIKN
+184 HANNAIKT
-192 PTAPTHNAKEPKT
+192 PTAPTHNAKDPKT
-205 LKDIHALSQKHDLNA
+205 LKDIQTLSQKHDLNA
-220 SNIQVGT
+220 NNIQAATT
-227 PLEKKETPLNASDQL
+227 PENKNPLNASDHL
-242 ALKTTQTSI
+242 ALKTTQTPT

-258 DSKNTAN
+258 DAKNTAN

-278 HNKERTTPPSNEK
+278 HNKEHAIPQNNEK
-291 KTPPLREALQMNA
+291 KTPPLKEALQMNA

-314 KPEKTPTK
+314 KSEKTPIHAK
-322 TQTTAATPE
+322 TQTTAPSITPE

-351 PNDNAPTPLEKEE
+351 PPNDNIPTPLEKEE
-364 KAKEVSENK
+364 KTKEVSDNK
-373 EKTKESNNSAQSAQ
+373 EKAKETSSSAQSAQ

-398 KSAAPKETIKHF
+398 KSVTPKETIKHF

-434 KELGKVEVTIQKVG
+434 KELGKVEVIIQKVG

-495 QPKEPLR
+495 QPKEQLR
-502 EPFKEQ
+502 ELFKEQ
-508 ESTPLKENA
+508 ESSPLKENA
-517 LKSYQENTDNEN
+517 LKSYQENTDHEN
-529 KETSMQITLYA
+529 QETSMQITLYA

>member
-1 MPSFVNPIHTNANA
+1 MPSPVNPIHTNANA
-15 LNSGTKN
+15 LNSGAKN

-33 ASKDFNKILN
+33 ASKDFSKILN

-60 KATPKDAKEDAKELE
+60 KATPKDAKALE
-75 KTPTP
+75 KTPT
-80 HHQHAQNLAKDQ
+80 HQHAQNPAKDQ

-100 LNHKKTTASHEAQHE
+100 LNHQKTTAPHETQHE
-115 THEPTLKDLL
+115 THEA
-125 NHKKTTASHEAQHE
+125 N
-139 THEMHE
+139 E
-145 TNPKTPNETLNKN
+145 TNPKTPNEILNKN
-158 EKKPNGVAS
+158 EKKPNGVTS
-167 NAHQANL
+167 NAHQTNL
-174 TNKNPLTPTN
+174 ASKNPITPN

-205 LKDIHALSQKHDLNA
+205 LKDIQTLSQKHDLNA
-220 SNIQVGT
+220 SNIQATTT
-227 PLEKKETPLNASDQL
+227 PENKTPLNASDHL
-242 ALKTTQTSI
+242 ALKTTQTPT

-258 DSKNTAN
+258 DAKNTAN
-265 LSSVLQSLEKKES
+265 LSSVLQSLEKKEPQ
-278 HNKERTTPPSNEK
+278 NKEHANPPNNEK
-291 KTPPLREALQMNA
+291 KTPPLKEALEMNA

-322 TQTTAATPE
+322 AQTTAPSIAPE

-351 PNDNAPTPLEKEE
+351 PNDNIPTPPEKEE
-364 KAKEVSENK
+364 KTKEASDNK
-373 EKTKESNNSAQSAQ
+373 EKTKETNNSAQSAQ
-387 NAQASDKTSEN
+387 NTQANDKTSEN
-398 KSAAPKETIKHF
+398 KSITPKETIKHF

-434 KELGKVEVTIQKVG
+434 KELGKVEVVIQKVG

-495 QPKEPLR
+495 QPKEQLR
-502 EPFKEQ
+502 ELFKEQ

-517 LKSYQENTDNEN
+517 LKSYQENTDHEN
-529 KETSMQITLYA
+529 QETSMQITLYA

>member
-1 MPSFVNPIHTNANA
+1 MPSPINPIHTNANA
-15 LNSGTKN
+15 SASINSGAKN
-22 EVKDTKNAPKS
+22 EDTKNAPKS
-33 ASKDFNKILN
+33 ASKDFSKILN
-43 QKISKDKTAPK
+43 QKISKDKTATK
-54 ENPNAL
+54 ESPNAL
-60 KATPKDAKEDAKELE
+60 KATPKNSKEGAKEDAKALE

-80 HHQHAQNLAKDQ
+80 HHQHAQNPAKDQ

-100 LNHKKTTASHEAQHE
+100 LNHKKTTASHEAQH
-115 THEPTLKDLL
+115 K
-125 NHKKTTASHEAQHE
+125 N
-139 THEMHE
+139 HE

-158 EKKPNGVAS
+158 EKKPNGVTS
-167 NAHQANL
+167 NAHQTSL

-184 HANNAIKN
+184 HANHAIKN

-205 LKDIHALSQKHDLNA
+205 LKDIQTLSQKHDLNA

-242 ALKTTQTSI
+242 ALKTTQTPI

-258 DSKNTAN
+258 DTKNTAN
-265 LSSVLQSLEKKES
+265 LSSVLQSLEKKEPQ
-278 HNKERTTPPSNEK
+278 NKEHATPQNNEK
-291 KTPPLREALQMNA
+291 KTPPLKEALEMNA

-309 TLSKK
+309 TLYKK

-322 TQTTAATPE
+322 AQTTAPSIVPE

-364 KAKEVSENK
+364 KAKEASENK
-373 EKTKESNNSAQSAQ
+373 EKTKESTNSAQNAQ
-387 NAQASDKTSEN
+387 NAQASDKASEN

-495 QPKEPLR
+495 QPKEQLR
-502 EPFKEQ
+502 ESFKEQ

>member
-1 MPSFVNPIHTNANA
+1 MPSPINPIHTNANA
-15 LNSGTKN
+15 SALNSGAKN

-33 ASKDFNKILN
+33 ASKDFSKILN

-54 ENPNAL
+54 ENPSAL
-60 KATPKDAKEDAKELE
+60 KAVPKNSKEGAKEDAKKLE

-115 THEPTLKDLL
+115 I
-125 NHKKTTASHEAQHE
+125 HKN
-139 THEMHE
+139 HE

-167 NAHQANL
+167 SAHQASL

-184 HANNAIKN
+184 HANNSIKN
-192 PTAPTHNAKEPKT
+192 STAPTHNAKDPKT
-205 LKDIHALSQKHDLNA
+205 LKDIQTLSQKHDLNA
-220 SNIQVGT
+220 SNIQAT
-227 PLEKKETPLNASDQL
+227 APLEKKETHLKTSDQL

-251 NHTLAKN
+251 NHTLTKN
-258 DSKNTAN
+258 DAKNTAN

-278 HNKERTTPPSNEK
+278 HNKECTTPPSNEK

-322 TQTTAATPE
+322 TQTTAPSATPE

-340 PPLMPLIGANP
+340 PPLMPLIGANNP
-351 PNDNAPTPLEKEE
+351 PNDNAPTLLEKEE
-364 KAKEVSENK
+364 KTKEVSDNK
-373 EKTKESNNSAQSAQ
+373 EKTKESTNGAQSVQ

-398 KSAAPKETIKHF
+398 KSVTPKETIKHF

-495 QPKEPLR
+495 QPKESLR
-502 EPFKEQ
+502 ESFKEQ

>member
-1 MPSFVNPIHTNANA
+1 MPSPINPIHTNASTNA
-15 LNSGTKN
+15 LNSGAKN

-33 ASKDFNKILN
+33 ASKDFSKILN

-54 ENPNAL
+54 ENPSAL

-115 THEPTLKDLL
+115 I
-125 NHKKTTASHEAQHE
+125 HKN
-139 THEMHE
+139 HE

-167 NAHQANL
+167 NAHQTNL

-184 HANNAIKN
+184 HAIKS
-192 PTAPTHNAKEPKT
+192 PTTPTHNAKESKT

-220 SNIQVGT
+220 SNIQATT

-258 DSKNTAN
+258 DAKNTAN

-278 HNKERTTPPSNEK
+278 HNKEHTTPPSNEK

-322 TQTTAATPE
+322 TQTTAQAATPE

-373 EKTKESNNSAQSAQ
+373 EKTKESTNSTQNAQ
-387 NAQASDKTSEN
+387 NTQASDKTSEN
-398 KSAAPKETIKHF
+398 KSTAPKETIKHF

-434 KELGKVEVTIQKVG
+434 KELGKVEVIIQKVG

-495 QPKEPLR
+495 QPKEQLR

-517 LKSYQENTDNEN
+517 LKSYQENTDHEN